1 MKANGHD
8 TSTSRVNGHGLVPPS
23 HRAQEMEAPLEKGRA
38 ASDDARDIPSAAAAS
53 AAADTERDA
62 YAEVASLAE
71 GGANGK
77 PKSTRG
83 GQRADKGTPHVPSE
97 PSESSARGK
106 KTKEMVDIPPGS
118 EPLPSDGVGFVD
130 AMHAH
135 VDLYLACARLVK
147 SGDEKIA
154 QRMVERLLEMSYGKS
169 PAAGDDAPQ
178 IISDAPRPAED

>member
-8 TSTSRVNGHGLVPPS
+8 TSTSRVNGHGPVPPS
-23 HRAQEMEAPLEKGRA
+23 HAVQEMEAPLEKGRA

-53 AAADTERDA
+53 SAAAGTERGA
-62 YAEVASLAE
+62 CAEVAAPLE
-71 GGANGK
+71 GGADGSPK
-77 PKSTRG
+77 PKKNR
-83 GQRADKGTPHVPSE
+83 DKGGRGTSHVPSE
-97 PSESSARGK
+97 RNK
-106 KTKEMVDIPPGS
+106 KAKEMVNIPPGS

-169 PAAGDDAPQ
+169 PAAASDDAPQ
-178 IISDAPRPAED
+178 IVFEPPQSIED